1 MSILILEK
9 DNFKEGAFGP
19 FSLSLE
25 DIQPHLLIS
34 NLSEAEIVKNIKEI
48 SMKFTSRRDQIKDYV
63 LDHRQVSA
71 YASFYLPT
79 NMPKMHFLLSKLSS
93 AVLDDLKNRPF
104 IDMGAGPGTFSLA
117 YKMLLKIP
125 GHVEMTA
132 VDSAQIML
140 DQATKIM
147 NGFFPGDKFN
157 TTRKVSTAN
166 PNSILFF
173 GHSINEMGV
182 DRAQDQIMTIDPEYV
197 MWIEPG
203 TSEFFHDIKKLRA
216 NLLDTYDVIYPC
228 PGNAGCPS
236 DWCHQVLRTSHA
248 SSIERLSQ
256 MVSLDRKILPMVA
269 HVYRRKN
276 KTAAVDNN
284 GPVTIR
290 FLNETKFSFEYEVCM
305 QNEVGENRNVVI
317 EIQKKQLSKSE
328 EKAFKNADVGERI
341 SFEIEKIV
349 QDKLRVI
356 VQREE

>member
-1 MSILILEK
+1 MTE
-9 DNFKEGAFGP
+9 P
-19 FSLSLE
+19 
-25 DIQPHLLIS
+25 
-34 NLSEAEIVKNIKEI
+34 EIVKYIKEI
-48 SMKFTSRRDQIKDYV
+48 SMKFTKKRDQITDYV

-79 NMPKMHFLLSKLSS
+79 NMPKMHFLLSKLPGS
-93 AVLDDLKNRPF
+93 VLDDLKNRPF

-117 YKMLLKIP
+117 YKMLMKIP

-147 NGFFPGDKFN
+147 NGFFPGDKFQ
-157 TTRKVSTAN
+157 TMRKYQTAQ
-166 PNSILFF
+166 PNGILFF
-173 GHSINEMGV
+173 GHSINEMGI

-203 TSEFFHDIKKLRA
+203 TSEFFHDIKKLRSQ
-216 NLLDTYDVIYPC
+216 LLESYDVIYPC

-236 DWCHQVLRTSHA
+236 DWCHQVLRTSHDPGV
-248 SSIERLSQ
+248 ERLSQ

-269 HVYRRKN
+269 HVYKRKK
-276 KTAAVDNN
+276 KTATVVNN

-290 FLNETKFSFEYEVCM
+290 FMNETKFSFEYEVCM
-305 QNEVGENRNVVI
+305 QNEKNENRNVVI

-328 EKAFKNADVGERI
+328 EKAFKNADVGEKI
-341 SFEIEKIV
+341 GFEVEKIV
-349 QDKLRVI
+349 QEKLRVKL
-356 VQREE
+356 VRED